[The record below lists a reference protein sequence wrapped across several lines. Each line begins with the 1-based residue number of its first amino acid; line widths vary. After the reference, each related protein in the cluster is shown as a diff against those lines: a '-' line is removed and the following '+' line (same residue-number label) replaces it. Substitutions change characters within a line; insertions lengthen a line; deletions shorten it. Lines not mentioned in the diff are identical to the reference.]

1 MRPGWQIEPIMP
13 AERHPV
19 LQVLGHPN
27 VRRFI
32 AGRFFAT
39 LGHSLLHATIAWHLW
54 KVSGS
59 YAFLGWLGAVEFA
72 PVIPVSLL
80 AGAVADSHDRRQIV
94 LLAQS
99 VALLAAG
106 ALCFGSTQ
114 ASAEVPLVLTTAF
127 ALAIASSFEHP
138 AGSAL
143 LPTLVTREL
152 FPAATIAD
160 GTARNLARVSGPVLM
175 GAITRLASI
184 PAAYAVATGL
194 FALAVA
200 VLFVVKAPRPAGG
213 GRSVG
218 IQSIR
223 EGIAFVRAQPVIL
236 SSMTLDMFAVIFA
249 GATALLPVYADEI
262 LGVGEFGY
270 GILSASMQVGTLL
283 MAALLLVLPMIER
296 PGRALLFSVLCF
308 GLATILFGL
317 SRSFALS
324 IAAFMLAGMADQ
336 VSMVTRSVIIQLST
350 PDELRGRVNS
360 VNMIFIGAS
369 NELGAAES
377 GFLAALTSATFSVV
391 AGGVACLGALS
402 AIWVGVP
409 SLHRYRLGGPTEP
422 GR

>member
-1 MRPGWQIEPIMP
+1 MGIGSTTP

-19 LQVLGHPN
+19 RQVLRLPN
-27 VRRFI
+27 LRRFVL
-32 AGRFFAT
+32 ARFLAT

-59 YAFLGWLGAVEFA
+59 YALLGWLGAVEFA
-72 PVIPVSLL
+72 PVIPASLL
-80 AGAVADSHDRRQIV
+80 AGAVADSRDRRRIV
-94 LLAQS
+94 LIAQGI
-99 VALLAAG
+99 ALFG
-106 ALCFGSTQ
+106 ATVLCLGGAQ
-114 ASAEVPLVLTTAF
+114 PGAQVPLILATAF
-127 ALAIASSFEHP
+127 LLAIAAAFENP

-143 LPTLVTREL
+143 LPALVTRQL
-152 FPAATIAD
+152 FPAATIVD

-175 GAITRLASI
+175 GAITRVASI
-184 PAAYAVATGL
+184 PAAYAVAIGL
-194 FALAVA
+194 FTLAVA
-200 VLFVVKAPRPAGG
+200 VLSGVESPGRAGE
-213 GRSVG
+213 RKRVS
-218 IQSIR
+218 IQAIR
-223 EGIAFVRAQPVIL
+223 EGIGFVRAQPVIL

-270 GILSASMQVGTLL
+270 GILSASMQLGTLL
-283 MAALLLVLPMIER
+283 MAATLLVLPTIER
-296 PGRALLFSVLCF
+296 PGRALLVSVLCF

-317 SRSFALS
+317 SRSFPLS
-324 IAAFMLAGMADQ
+324 IAAFALAGMADQ

-391 AGGVACLGALS
+391 AGGIACLGALS
-402 AIWVGVP
+402 AIWVAVP
-409 SLHRYRLGGPTEP
+409 SLRRYRLGSSSLRSG
-422 GR
+422 